1 MPTLTKHHSL
11 TEVFTPVSS
20 ETPTLRFGHLER
32 LLTDIGLWQHTAFDE
47 PNERHGYSIDDE
59 ARGLIVALHYWR
71 RGVETK
77 FNRRMGQTCFQFIEN
92 AAITEG
98 EHAGRFHN
106 FCDAQGRWLDSI
118 GSDDS
123 FGRTVWGLGVAH
135 AVNAPFAPR
144 AEAERL
150 LRRSLTVIDS
160 LHPGYLRAKAF
171 VILGLAEARIDDA
184 CLRGLAEKLIC
195 AYEHTADS
203 DWRWFEPHM
212 TYCNARLPQALF
224 AAALLFP
231 DDSRCVEVGTEALDF
246 LLRVSRTGKGLYAPI
261 GNAPLATAGWFQ
273 RGDKH
278 PPQFDQQPVDAGALV
293 EACALAYR
301 VTGHPRFRR
310 AAQDA
315 FGWYFGDNV
324 HGLSVYNPET
334 GAVAD
339 ALNRAGLNRN
349 QGAESVL
356 SIHLA
361 HQALQTLD
369 HESTH

>member
-1 MPTLTKHHSL
+1 MLTLTKHHGL
-11 TEVFTPVSS
+11 NEALAPVSP
-20 ETPTLRFGHLER
+20 ENPTLRFDHMDR
-32 LLTDIGLWQHTAFDE
+32 LLTEIGLWQHTAFDE

-59 ARGLIVALHYWR
+59 ARGLIVGLRYWQQ
-71 RGVETK
+71 GVQTK
-77 FNRRMGQTCFQFIEN
+77 FNRQMGQICFQFIEN
-92 AAITEG
+92 AAVIEG

-106 FCDAQGRWLDSI
+106 FCDAEGRWLDSL

-144 AEAERL
+144 LKAETL
-150 LRRSLTVIDS
+150 LRRSLAVVDG
-160 LHPGYLRAKAF
+160 LQLNYLRAKAF
-171 VILGLAEARIDDA
+171 VILGLVEARIDDA
-184 CLRGLAEKLIC
+184 CLRSLAEKLIC
-195 AYEHTADS
+195 AYEQTADS
-203 DWRWFEPHM
+203 DWHWFEPHM

-224 AAALLFP
+224 AAASLFL
-231 DDSRCVEVGTEALDF
+231 DDPRYAEIGTEALDF

-301 VTGHPRFRR
+301 VTGQPRFRR

-361 HQALQTLD
+361 YQALQALD
-369 HESTH
+369 E